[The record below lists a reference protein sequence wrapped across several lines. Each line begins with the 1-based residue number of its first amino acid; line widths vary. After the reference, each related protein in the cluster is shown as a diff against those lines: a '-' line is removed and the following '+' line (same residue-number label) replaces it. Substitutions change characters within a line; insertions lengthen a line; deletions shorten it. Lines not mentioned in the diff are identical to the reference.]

1 VTSKGRNDPA
11 RPSSQADPARSA
23 EVAGELEAALAR
35 LNQQTGLWQS
45 FLAAHRQIVEQLAEE
60 MLREHQLPLEWFDV
74 LVHLADLPGMRA
86 HQKELR
92 DRVLLSESGVSRL
105 LVRMEQAGLITRSTA
120 DDDRRSM
127 EIAVTDDGRAALL
140 AAIES
145 HLQLVAELFS
155 DRLTATDQ
163 AALSWVLSKL
173 LAKATPLREAVQ
185 PCAGTAG
192 PPARVWPGQM
202 IATVTSGLV
211 YGGPG
216 SSPHQP
222 VWTGSDV
229 VPPAELKALVSA

>member
-1 VTSKGRNDPA
+1 MTSKGPIEPVRQSP
-11 RPSSQADPARSA
+11 RPGHASSA
-23 EVAGELEAALAR
+23 EVAGELAEALAR
-35 LNQQTGLWQS
+35 LNHQTSLWQS
-45 FLAAHRQIVEQLAEE
+45 FLATHRQIVEQLADE
-60 MLREHQLPLEWFDV
+60 MRREHQLPLEWFDV

-105 LVRMEQAGLITRSTA
+105 LVRMEKAALITRSTA

-145 HLQLVAELFS
+145 HLQLVASLFS

-173 LAKATPLREAVQ
+173 LARTKPDCDVSRE
-185 PCAGTAG
+185 
-192 PPARVWPGQM
+192 
-202 IATVTSGLV
+202 
-211 YGGPG
+211 
-216 SSPHQP
+216 
-222 VWTGSDV
+222 
-229 VPPAELKALVSA
+229 E